1 MVCWPNAQK
10 KIMHIL
16 SILDTKQQ
24 QWIGGQKM
32 YPERNRDHS
41 GKKSMPLK
49 QWMELENIVLND
61 VLTT

>member
-32 YPERNRDHS
+32 YPER
-41 GKKSMPLK
+41 G
-49 QWMELENIVLND
+49 V
-61 VLTT
+61 